1 MEGSFQPTK
10 LDVDSN
16 IFDKNLHFVSNPEE
30 EELNSL
36 FSSISTSSRKPEIQS
51 LVPEADY
58 PSLLATPSPGLCV
71 KTKTDSKEKFFI
83 NLCKLNEIPAP
94 PPITEKELED
104 MIEKEDY
111 SNLWRVPMS
120 IGAPRKETDKTGGN
134 CWAADV
140 AINKSWFDAT
150 MVGSQCFTGFVIT
163 VAIEGL
169 GDKHPEEAR
178 LDRQNWLILKNKK
191 YLGEK
196 VPQHRIQQ
204 RGGAGIQE
212 VGKNAI
218 NYEEKSD
225 KNDKKI
231 LIKEID
237 DQGEFLKEQKSVKLS
252 EPKAK
257 EIKKADVV
265 KDKEPKFKIVKEP
278 VEDPKF
284 LVATIEMPGV
294 RSQREMTLD
303 LGEDRLVLEA
313 RRVGYSLDIFL
324 PYRLNQEKCGAQF
337 NGVTQELTITMQI
350 VKSGKVRSSI

>member
-1 MEGSFQPTK
+1 MEGNSSFQPTK

-30 EELNSL
+30 DELNSL
-36 FSSISTSSRKPEIQS
+36 FSNISTSAKKPEMQS
-51 LVPEADY
+51 LVPDPTY

-71 KTKTDSKEKFFI
+71 KTKTDGGEKFFI
-83 NLCKLNEIPAP
+83 NLCKLNEIPSP

-120 IGAPRKETDKTGGN
+120 IGAPRKETDKSGGS

-140 AINKSWFDAT
+140 AVNKKWFEDT
-150 MVGSQCFTGFVIT
+150 MLASQCFTGFVIT

-169 GDKHPEEAR
+169 GDKHPSDAR

-191 YLGEK
+191 YLGDK

-212 VGKNAI
+212 VGVNQV
-218 NYEEKSD
+218 NYEEKADTKDS
-225 KNDKKI
+225 KV

-237 DQGEFLKEQKSVKLS
+237 GEGEVLEVGENKSLIIKESSDVK
-252 EPKAK
+252 KV
-257 EIKKADVV
+257 DVV
-265 KDKEPKFKIVKEP
+265 KEREPKFKIVKDP
-278 VEDPKF
+278 VIDPDF
-284 LVATIEMPGV
+284 LVATVEMPGV
-294 RSQREMTLD
+294 RSEREVTLD
-303 LGEDRLVLEA
+303 MGEDRVVVEA
-313 RRVGYSLDIFL
+313 RKQGYLLDIFL
-324 PYRLNQEKCGAQF
+324 PYRLNQDNCGAQF
-337 NGVTQELTITMQI
+337 NQLTQQLTITMPI
-350 VKSGKVRSSI
+350 VK

>member
-1 MEGSFQPTK
+1 MEGTSSFQPTK
-10 LDVDSN
+10 LDVDSA

-36 FSSISTSSRKPEIQS
+36 FSSISTSATKPEMQS
-51 LVPEADY
+51 LVPDASY
-58 PSLLATPSPGLCV
+58 PSLLATPAPGLCV

-83 NLCKLNEIPAP
+83 NLCKLNEIPSP

-140 AINKSWFDAT
+140 AVNKKWFEDT

-169 GDKHPEEAR
+169 GDKHPTEAR
-178 LDRQNWLILKNKK
+178 LDRQNWIILKNKK

-212 VGKNAI
+212 VGKNEI
-218 NYEEKSD
+218 NFAEKSD
-225 KNDKKI
+225 QNEKKI

-237 DQGEFLKEQKSVKLS
+237 DQEVLKEQKSVRLN
-252 EPKAK
+252 EPK
-257 EIKKADVV
+257 EIKKVDV
-265 KDKEPKFKIVKEP
+265 KEREPKFKILKEP
-278 VEDPKF
+278 VADPEF

-313 RRVGYSLDIFL
+313 RRVGYLLDIFL
-324 PYRLNQEKCGAQF
+324 PYRLNQENCGAQF
-337 NGVTQELTITMQI
+337 NMVKQELTITMPI
-350 VKSGKVRSSI
+350 VK